1 MDQVLTRKDQ
11 LNMKEKKK
19 EDLKKTK
26 EEKKAKSK
34 AKGQGKSKVKAKAE
48 TEETVEKGDSEDEVE
63 DMEVEAEKKPRRRLR
78 KLNTV
83 DVAPVEDPP
92 GDLDSA
98 PAASKPGRR
107 TKPDAN
113 PKVAAKA
120 KAKQE
125 PKRKAKAKAKAKAV
139 AKSTGGGCG
148 DGLEADESMART
160 PENPKKSLFQSDDD
174 GDDDE
179 SFHERY
185 DPKSRSVMPLKDI
198 LDKEEPTNHRKRQR
212 SKVEPSQ
219 SAASKEEP
227 EKKPAKKKR
236 KQSKEKGIKKV
247 DLSPFTKKEK
257 NRRQKAEKEVM
268 QQPATPDAQ
277 IQGICLQ
284 HLKNVAGLEYEDV
297 KEYLRDK
304 LRNDRPK
311 DFKIDEYWGRMACG
325 VKVRSLGDGS
335 MKNAP
340 EIVYFKAYGTAPKGW
355 NLNMALVYV
364 SASLLVPKL
373 IHFVF
378 WELLEW
384 II

>member
-19 EDLKKTK
+19 EDMKSAK

-34 AKGQGKSKVKAKAE
+34 ARGKAKSKVKAKGE
-48 TEETVEKGDSEDEVE
+48 TEVTVEDEVEME
-63 DMEVEAEKKPRRRLR
+63 DMEVEAEKKPRRRL
-78 KLNTV
+78 KKMNTM

-107 TKPDAN
+107 TKPAAN

-125 PKRKAKAKAKAKAV
+125 PKRKAKAKAKAV
-139 AKSTGGGCG
+139 AKSAGDGCG
-148 DGLEADESMART
+148 DGLEVDESMART
-160 PENPKKSLFQSDDD
+160 PENTKKSLFQSDDD

-185 DPKSRSVMPLKDI
+185 DRKSRSVMPLRDI
-198 LDKEEPTNHRKRQR
+198 LEQEEPTNHRKRQR
-212 SKVEPSQ
+212 GKAEPSQ

-227 EKKPAKKKR
+227 ENKPAKKKR

-284 HLKNVAGLEYEDV
+284 HLKNVAGLTFEDV
-297 KEYLRDK
+297 KAYLRDK
-304 LRNDRPK
+304 LRTDRPK

-378 WELLEW
+378 WELLELT
-384 II
+384 I